1 MFSSLRQRLS
11 SIEAHK
17 VALETL
23 LPPGQKINDLLINI
37 WRVCKTDYQPNNKRI
52 LCVLGNMGSGGS
64 LLGQLT
70 GAGKPACWI
79 IFDIYM
85 ENAIDGKHLS
95 GISAIEII
103 KGIP

>member
-1 MFSSLRQRLS
+1 LS

-23 LPPGQKINDLLINI
+23 LPAGHKINDLLIDI
-37 WRVCKTDYQPNNKRI
+37 RRVCNANYQLNNKHI
-52 LCVLGNMGSGGS
+52 VDVLGNTRSGGS

-70 GAGKPACWI
+70 GAGRAACWI
-79 IFDIYM
+79 IFDIYV

-95 GISAIEII
+95 GISAIEVL
-103 KGIP
+103 KGTP